1 LIIESGQE
9 PILHESVADAFV
21 ERFGDELKTFSPGD
35 PMADGTTLAPL
46 CSQAALDHALEQ
58 IATAVAGGAKVLL
71 GGERL
76 QRSGCFLAPTILG
89 DVGPGNPAFRQEFFA
104 PVAMI
109 FRVGSEQEAVALAN
123 DSPYGLGGSVITMD
137 VARGKRVAAQLDTGM
152 VFINDTVISAPDLP
166 FGGVKN
172 SGFGREL
179 SDLGIHEF
187 VNKKLVTVTAA

>member
-1 LIIESGQE
+1 
-9 PILHESVADAFV
+9 
-21 ERFGDELKTFSPGD
+21 
-35 PMADGTTLAPL
+35 
-46 CSQAALDHALEQ
+46 
-58 IATAVAGGAKVLL
+58 
-71 GGERL
+71 
-76 QRSGCFLAPTILG
+76 
-89 DVGPGNPAFRQEFFA
+89 
-104 PVAMI
+104 
-109 FRVGSEQEAVALAN
+109 
-123 DSPYGLGGSVITMD
+123 